1 MEKKSINGALIINKE
16 KGMTSRDIVNILC
29 KKLGTKSIGHIGT
42 LDPIATG
49 VLVCLIGKYTKLT
62 NILMEHD
69 KKYIASFKL
78 GILTDTLDI
87 TGNVLI
93 EEKYL
98 IDENKL
104 LEVLNSFKGKYDQE
118 VPIYSAV
125 KKDGKKLY
133 EYARN
138 GENIALP
145 KREVEIYDINLISIV
160 DEIVTI
166 SVKVSKGTYI
176 RSLIRDIGQK
186 LGTYGTMTDL
196 KRTKLGNFK
205 LEDAYTL
212 EQINNN
218 DFKLMNIK
226 DLIDLEEINLNKED
240 YFKVKNGQVLNI
252 KTDKYILFKYQDK
265 EVALYQKFLIHI
277 KSITKFKTKKGS
289 ILWNLFI
296 LLF

>member
-16 KGMTSRDIVNILC
+16 KGMTSRDVVNILC

-69 KKYIASFKL
+69 KEYIASFKL

-87 TGNVLI
+87 TGNILK

-98 IDENKL
+98 IDENRL
-104 LEVLNSFKGKYDQE
+104 LEVLNSFKGKYNQE

-138 GENIALP
+138 GENINLP
-145 KREVEIYDINLISIV
+145 KREVEIYDISLISIV

-176 RSLIRDIGQK
+176 RSLIRDIGEK

-205 LEDAYTL
+205 SEDAYTL

-218 DFKLMNIK
+218 DFKLMNLK
-226 DLIDLEEINLNKED
+226 DLIDLEEINLNEEV
-240 YFKVKNGQVLNI
+240 YFKVKNGQILNI
-252 KTDKYILFKYQDK
+252 KTDKYILFKYQNK
-265 EVALYQKFLIHI
+265 EVALYQKYNDKIKPLIM
-277 KSITKFKTKKGS
+277 F
-289 ILWNLFI
+289 N
-296 LLF
+296 